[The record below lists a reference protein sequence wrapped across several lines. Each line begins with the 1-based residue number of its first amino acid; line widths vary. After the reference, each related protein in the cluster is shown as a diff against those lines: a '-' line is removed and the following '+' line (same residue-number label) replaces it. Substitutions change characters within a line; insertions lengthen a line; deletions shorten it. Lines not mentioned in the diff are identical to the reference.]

1 MKKTNNKYP
10 KIKIYNGEGLLGD
23 SFVETIEYLGT
34 NEWCFIR
41 DGGVDDSNSKLIH
54 EEKYETHQLYNEL
67 YNLDGE
73 DETDKRIK
81 EFKSYISNQLKSRLD
96 IIYPLIKELYPGF
109 ILRVGLNK
117 DEVSFILSELDND
130 TDIIDADLKA
140 VITILEKKRDKIR
153 KEKMKGKRYPFGR
166 PSLKTKYDSILSQ
179 LHKMEL
185 FGNKLFIK

>member
-1 MKKTNNKYP
+1 MTTNKYP
-10 KIKIYNGEGLLGD
+10 AINIYKGQGILGD
-23 SFVETIEYLGT
+23 TFIETIEYLG
-34 NEWCFIR
+34 NNQWHFIR
-41 DGGVDDSNSKLIH
+41 DGGVDDNGSRLIH

-73 DETDKRIK
+73 DETDERIK

-109 ILRVGLNK
+109 ILKVGLNK

-130 TDIIDADLKA
+130 IDIIDADLKA
-140 VITILEKKRDKIR
+140 VITILEKKSDKIR

-166 PSLKTKYDSILSQ
+166 MSIKTKYDSILSQ
-179 LHKMEL
+179 LHEMEL
-185 FGNKLFIK
+185 FGNKLFIE